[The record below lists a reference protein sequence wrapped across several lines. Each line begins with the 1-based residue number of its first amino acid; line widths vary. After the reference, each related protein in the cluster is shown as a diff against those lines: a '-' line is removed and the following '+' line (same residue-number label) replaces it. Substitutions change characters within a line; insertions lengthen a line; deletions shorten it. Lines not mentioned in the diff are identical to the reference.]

1 MIFLAKITI
10 ICFDAQYN
18 SYTNHM
24 LSSFACNHSNSRGR
38 LFLEQNIDHRNN
50 FQRDR
55 ERIIHSNSFR
65 RLEYKTQVFVNHEG
79 DHYRTRLTHSLEVA
93 SNARSIAR
101 ALGASED
108 LAESI
113 ALAHDLGHPPF
124 GHAGEDALNTAMNSY
139 GGFCHN
145 AHAIKLL
152 TKIERRY
159 AAFDGLNLCWETLE
173 GVAKHNGPIESPS
186 KSLMEYDGI
195 HNLELDKFSS
205 IEAQIAA
212 ISDDISYHSHD
223 IEDGIRAGMF
233 DVESLRAIK
242 ILDKIIS
249 GIRTSEVDRLV
260 YETVRELSHIM
271 TGDIISNTQMNIQNT
286 GIKSEF
292 DVRNCGRQLVS
303 LSHEMHD
310 ANQQIRAFLYK
321 NMYLH
326 EKMNSQRRESKLVVE
341 NLFAIYMEK
350 PEMLPDS
357 WRADITSE
365 VSKAQVVGDY
375 IAGMTDRYAM
385 LCFKNINSSK
395 S

>member
-1 MIFLAKITI
+1 MTA
-10 ICFDAQYN
+10 
-18 SYTNHM
+18 
-24 LSSFACNHSNSRGR
+24 SFSCNPSKTRGR
-38 LFLEQNIDHRNN
+38 LFNEENIDHRNN

-124 GHAGEDALNTAMNSY
+124 GHAGEDALNEVMLQY

-152 TKIERRY
+152 TKIEKRY

-173 GVAKHNGPIESPS
+173 GVAKHNGPIDSPP
-186 KSLMEYDGI
+186 KSLMEYNEI
-195 HNLELDKFSS
+195 HDLELSKFSS

-212 ISDDISYHSHD
+212 IADDISYHSHD
-223 IEDGIRAGMF
+223 IEDGIRALMF
-233 DVESLRAIK
+233 DIDSLRSIE
-242 ILDKIIS
+242 ILDVIIKKIKNLY
-249 GIRTSEVDRLV
+249 TNLTLDRLV
-260 YETVRELSHIM
+260 YETARELSHIM
-271 TGDIISNTQMNIQNT
+271 ISDIISNTVYNIAKLSIN
-286 GIKSEF
+286 SEQ
-292 DVRNCGRQLVS
+292 DVRDCETQLVV
-303 LSHEMHD
+303 LSKEMYK
-310 ANQQIRAFLYK
+310 ANQQIREFLYK

-326 EKMNSQRRESKLVVE
+326 EKMKDQREEAKNIVR
-341 NLFAIYMEK
+341 NLFRKYMED
-350 PEMLPDS
+350 PDRLPDS
-357 WRADITSE
+357 WRENIGSE
-365 VSKAQVVGDY
+365 YSKAQIVGDY
-375 IAGMTDRYAM
+375 IAGMTDRYA
-385 LCFKNINSSK
+385 IVK
-395 S
+395 SEES